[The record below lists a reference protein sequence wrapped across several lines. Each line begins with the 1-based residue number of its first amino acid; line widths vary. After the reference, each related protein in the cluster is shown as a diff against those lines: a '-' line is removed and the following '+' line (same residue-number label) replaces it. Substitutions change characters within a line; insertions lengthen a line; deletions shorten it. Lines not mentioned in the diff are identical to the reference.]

1 MKKLTL
7 LILAALIAAS
17 NFAQASEEVALV
29 TIGQGST
36 KREATENALR
46 SAIEQA
52 FGVFVS
58 ANTEILNDELIKD
71 EIATVSSGNIQ
82 SYEEISSDQLADGT
96 YEVTLKAVVS
106 INKLVTY
113 AQSHGSSCEL
123 SGQKFLMGLK
133 MIELQQ
139 ENAIKATD
147 HFLTKIEHYIQTHDM
162 WDCNLKLYDPY
173 VDNDKFAL
181 PMEIVITSNQKAAED
196 LLVMAIQYGA
206 ALSVSSAYMEN
217 LKNKGLPG
225 IVDFRIDDNQTETL
239 LNAFARVSERD
250 RQIWGYKE
258 YEDYN
263 YPNKKRGSF
272 HELFLNIPSDIMKE
286 RFDDRLNNLSKMMAF
301 KCFVL
306 YDNNQKIYYVNRRKD
321 VTEFDEWDDYSND
334 FLNIVSNLSDS
345 RESQGSYLGCSYN
358 SEPVY
363 DNGSYCGAWWRICHN
378 SIRLTEGAIIFSREE
393 LARLTDMKLEMYDSS
408 PIKTIYGESY
418 IEVCHKNDPS
428 LLKKQQ

>member
-17 NFAQASEEVALV
+17 NFAQTSEEVALV
-29 TIGQGST
+29 TNGQGST

-206 ALSVSSAYMEN
+206 ALSVSSAYMES

-225 IVDFRIDDNQTETL
+225 IVNFNIEHNNQRETL

-258 YEDYN
+258 YEDLYYN

-286 RFDDRLNNLSKMMAF
+286 RFDDRIKNINEMIQS

-306 YDNNQKIYYVNRRKD
+306 YDNNQRIYYVNRGKD
-321 VTEFDEWDDYSND
+321 FQ
-334 FLNIVSNLSDS
+334 NIVSNLYEARDS
-345 RESQGSYLGCSYN
+345 YGSYFDCDFR
-358 SEPVY
+358 SEPVETDEDY
-363 DNGSYCGAWWRICHN
+363 WGAYWRICHN
-378 SIRLTEGAIIFSREE
+378 AVMLTEGAITFSREE